1 MGRYKGAIADYD
13 EAICLNPHDP
23 QAYLSR
29 GIVRSE
35 LGVKD
40 KAREDCHTAL
50 KLAQD
55 ANNEDLAARAEQA
68 IENLDGDTLLNPSL
82 TKERAIWGILPPFWP
97 KSTRKLLILGRRSEC
112 SAIIV

>member
-40 KAREDCHTAL
+40 KARKDCHTAL

-68 IENLDGDTLLNPSL
+68 IENLDGRTLLKHIHSTLGDKPAAIHLVPSHH
-82 TKERAIWGILPPFWP
+82 W
-97 KSTRKLLILGRRSEC
+97 KSPQ
-112 SAIIV
+112 AVNQPA